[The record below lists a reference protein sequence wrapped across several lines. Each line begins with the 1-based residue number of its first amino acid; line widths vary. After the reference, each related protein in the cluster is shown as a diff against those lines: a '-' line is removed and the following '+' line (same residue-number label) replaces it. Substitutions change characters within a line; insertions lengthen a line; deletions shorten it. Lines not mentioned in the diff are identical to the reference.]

1 MPYDKELDEC
11 LFTKSWENDNEKLTA
26 SIYSYNKG
34 IKKLQLSRENKN
46 SQGELRFAKL
56 GRLNKEE
63 ITALLPLI
71 QEACDQMDWDY
82 LFRYLKW

>member
-11 LFTKSWENDNEKLTA
+11 LFAKSWENDNEKLTA

-34 IKKLQLSRENKN
+34 IKKLQLTRENKN
-46 SQGELRFAKL
+46 SQGGLRFAKL
-56 GRLNKEE
+56 GRLTKEE

-71 QEACDQMDWDY
+71 QEACGQMD
-82 LFRYLKW
+82 

>member
-11 LFTKSWENDNEKLTA
+11 LFAKSWENDNEKLTV

-71 QEACDQMDWDY
+71 QEACGQMD
-82 LFRYLKW
+82 